1 MEFSGFRSKAEAWLD
16 NYEDPTFEQ
25 QIESTVQ
32 QLLPLYEQLHAY
44 VRYQLGKQYGKEE
57 VSEKGPIPMH
67 LTGSFWSQQW
77 EDVKKKIF
85 IQFKIIFLKKSPQI
99 ADFTMPYPEKPL
111 INITNEMIKQNYTAL
126 RMFQMGDDFFRSLNM
141 TALPQ

>member
-16 NYEDPTFEQ
+16 NYEDATFEQ

-77 EDVKKKIF
+77 EDVKKENLHSIKDNI
-85 IQFKIIFLKKSPQI
+85 
-99 ADFTMPYPEKPL
+99 YEKFSTDCRFYNAVPR
-111 INITNEMIKQNYTAL
+111 KTAHKYHK
-126 RMFQMGDDFFRSLNM
+126 
-141 TALPQ
+141 